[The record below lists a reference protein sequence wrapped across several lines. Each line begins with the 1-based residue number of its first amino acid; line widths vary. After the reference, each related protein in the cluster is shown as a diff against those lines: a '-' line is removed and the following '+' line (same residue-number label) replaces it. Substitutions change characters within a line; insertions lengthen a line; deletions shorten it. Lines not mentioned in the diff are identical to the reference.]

1 MKINENR
8 SVLPGQTEA
17 KKSSQG
23 GAASASNSSSAAKT
37 PNAGVNLDLNPVVT
51 AASTVSI
58 SSSRSISDAD
68 ALEKI
73 RKLIEKGEFKVD
85 FPKTAELILREAVA
99 AAGNSSKF

>member
-8 SVLPGQTEA
+8 SALPGQTEA
-17 KKSSQG
+17 KKSTQG
-23 GAASASNSSSAAKT
+23 GSASAPDSTSSAKT
-37 PNAGVNLDLNPVVT
+37 PNAGVNLDLNPAVT

-58 SSSRSISDAD
+58 SSARSISDAD

-73 RKLIEKGEFKVD
+73 RKLIEQGEFKVD

>member
-17 KKSSQG
+17 KKSTQG
-23 GAASASNSSSAAKT
+23 DAASASSSSSNAK
-37 PNAGVNLDLNPVVT
+37 PNTGVNVDVSPALT
-51 AASTVSI
+51 SASTVSI
-58 SSSRSISDAD
+58 SGSRAISDAD

-99 AAGNSSKF
+99 AAGKSPKF

>member
-23 GAASASNSSSAAKT
+23 DAASASNSTSTAKT
-37 PNAGVNLDLNPVVT
+37 PNAGVNLDLNPSVT

>member
-23 GAASASNSSSAAKT
+23 GTASTSNSTSPAKA
-37 PNAGVNLDLNPVVT
+37 PNTGVNVDVSPALT
-51 AASTVSI
+51 AASTVAI
-58 SSSRSISDAD
+58 SSSSAMSDTD

-85 FPKTAELILREAVA
+85 FPKTAELILREAIA
-99 AAGNSSKF
+99 AAGNPSKF

>member
-8 SVLPGQTEA
+8 SVLTGQTEA

-23 GAASASNSSSAAKT
+23 GAASTSNSTSSAKA
-37 PNAGVNLDLNPVVT
+37 PNAGVNVDVSPALS
-51 AASTVSI
+51 AASTVVI
-58 SSSRSISDAD
+58 SSSSAMSDTD

-85 FPKTAELILREAVA
+85 FPKTAELILREAIA

>member
-17 KKSSQG
+17 KKSTQG
-23 GAASASNSSSAAKT
+23 GAASTSNSTSSAKAPNTGVNVDVSPALTASTVAISSSSAM
-37 PNAGVNLDLNPVVT
+37 
-51 AASTVSI
+51 
-58 SSSRSISDAD
+58 SDTD

-85 FPKTAELILREAVA
+85 FPKTAELILREAIA
-99 AAGNSSKF
+99 AAGNPSKF